1 MMTPRPILS
10 ALRRHK
16 IAAFL
21 IVLEIAL
28 AFAIVSNAVY
38 LVMGRLQRM
47 DIRSGI
53 DERDLVALQISS
65 SGNAG
70 VPSAEADLA
79 ALRTIPGVQSASAV
93 NSLPFTNSSWNSDF
107 SKTPGQGATGYPTT
121 IYLGS
126 RDLLPTL
133 GVRILAGRGFSGDQ
147 YADLTPVTMLS
158 AFFKPTQMIVSKA
171 YAEHLWPGENAVGK
185 LLYVDKSQGQ
195 IVGVMSNIVRPQLSD
210 SGTDPSNFYAA
221 VLPFRVGP
229 DLGASYVLRT
239 APAARERVLKA
250 AVAKLQAMHPTQT
263 VTKQATLS
271 QMRREYFAND
281 RAMAWLLVSTVIAL
295 LGVTAIGIVGLA
307 SFWVQQRTR
316 QIGVRRALGARRVD
330 ILRYFQTE
338 NLLLATAGIALGCA
352 AAIGINVWLMAH
364 YAVPRL
370 PILYLP
376 VGAAVLWVL
385 GQLAVL
391 GPELRAAR
399 VAPTTAMRAA

>member
-16 IAAFL
+16 IAALL

-70 VPSAEADLA
+70 VPSAETDLA
-79 ALRTIPGVQSASAV
+79 ALRSIPGVQSASAV
-93 NSLPFTNSSWNSDF
+93 NSLPFTNSSWNTGF
-107 SKTPGQGATGYPTT
+107 TKTPGQDATNYLATT
-121 IYLGS
+121 YFGS
-126 RDLLPTL
+126 RDLLSTL
-133 GVRILAGRGFSGDQ
+133 GVRILAGRGFSSDQ
-147 YADLTPVTMLS
+147 YTDLTPAAMNS
-158 AFFKPTQMIVSKA
+158 AFFKPTQVIVNQA

-185 LLYVDKSQGQ
+185 LMYVDKSQGQ
-195 IVGVMSNIVRPQLSD
+195 IVGVMSNLVRPQLSD
-210 SGTDPSNFYAA
+210 SGTDPNNFYAA

-316 QIGVRRALGARRVD
+316 QIGVRRALGARRSD

-338 NLLLATAGIALGCA
+338 NFLLATAGIALGCA

-370 PILYLP
+370 PIIYLP
-376 VGAAVLWVL
+376 IGAVALLTL

-391 GPELRAAR
+391 GPALRAAR
-399 VAPTTAMRAA
+399 VPPTTAMRTA

>member
-53 DERDLVALQISS
+53 DERDLVTLQISS

-93 NSLPFTNSSWNSDF
+93 NSLPFTNWSWTSDF
-107 SKTPGQGATGYPTT
+107 AKTPGQDAKGYPAT

-133 GVRILAGRGFSGDQ
+133 GVKILAGRGFSGDQ
-147 YADLTPVTMLS
+147 YAELTPATMLG
-158 AFFKPTQMIVSKA
+158 AFFKPTQVIVSKA

-195 IVGVMSNIVRPQLSD
+195 VVGVMSNIVRPQLSD

-229 DLGASYVLRT
+229 DLGASYVLRA

-281 RAMAWLLVSTVIAL
+281 RAMAWLLLSTVIAL

-338 NLLLATAGIALGCA
+338 NFLLATAGIVLGCA

-391 GPELRAAR
+391 GPALRAAR
-399 VAPTTAMRAA
+399 VAPTLAMRAA

>member
-38 LVMGRLQRM
+38 LVIGRLQRM

-107 SKTPGQGATGYPTT
+107 AKTPGQDATGYPVT

-133 GVRILAGRGFSGDQ
+133 GARILAGRGFSGDQ
-147 YADLTPVTMLS
+147 YADLTPATMLS
-158 AFFKPTQMIVSKA
+158 AFFKPTQVIVSKA
-171 YAEHLWPGENAVGK
+171 YAEYLWPGENAVGK

-195 IVGVMSNIVRPQLSD
+195 VVGVMSNIVRPQLSD
-210 SGTDPSNFYAA
+210 SGTDPGNFQVAI
-221 VLPFRVGP
+221 LPFRVGP
-229 DLGASYVLRT
+229 NLGAWYVLRT
-239 APAARERVLKA
+239 TPVARERVLKA

-281 RAMAWLLVSTVIAL
+281 RAMAWLLLSTVIAL

-316 QIGVRRALGARRVD
+316 HIGTRRALGATRGA
-330 ILRYFQTE
+330 ILRHFQAE
-338 NLLLATAGIALGCA
+338 NLIIVSMGVALGA
-352 AAIGINVWLMAH
+352 ALTIGLNVLLMAKASAISSTIRNAAILC
-364 YAVPRL
+364 R
-370 PILYLP
+370 
-376 VGAAVLWVL
+376 
-385 GQLAVL
+385 
-391 GPELRAAR
+391 RSAAR
-399 VAPTTAMRAA
+399 IGRTLTAHLR

>member
-53 DERDLVALQISS
+53 DERDLVTLQISS

-107 SKTPGQGATGYPTT
+107 TKTPGQDATGYPVT

-133 GVRILAGRGFSGDQ
+133 GVKILAGRGFSSDQ
-147 YADLTPVTMLS
+147 YTDLTPATMLS
-158 AFFKPTQMIVSKA
+158 AFFKPTQVIVSKA
-171 YAEHLWPGENAVGK
+171 YAEHLWPDENAVGK

-229 DLGASYVLRT
+229 DLGASYVLRA

-281 RAMAWLLVSTVIAL
+281 RAMAWLLLSTVIAL

-316 QIGVRRALGARRVD
+316 QIGVRRALGARRID

-338 NLLLATAGIALGCA
+338 NFLLATAGIAMGCA

-370 PILYLP
+370 PLFYLP
-376 VGAAVLWVL
+376 VGAVALWAL

-391 GPELRAAR
+391 GPALRAAR
-399 VAPTTAMRAA
+399 VAPTLAMRAA

>member
-53 DERDLVALQISS
+53 DERDLVTLQISS
-65 SGNAG
+65 SGKAG

-79 ALRTIPGVQSASAV
+79 ALRTIPGVQAASAI
-93 NSLPFTNSSWNSDF
+93 NSLPFTNSQWETDF
-107 SKTPGQGATGYPTT
+107 TKSPDQNATGYQVSV
-121 IYLGS
+121 YLGS
-126 RDLLPTL
+126 TDLLQTL
-133 GVRILAGRGFSGDQ
+133 GVKILTGRGFGSDQ
-147 YADLTPVTMLS
+147 YTDLTPSTALK
-158 AFFKPTQMIVSKA
+158 AFFKPTQVIVSKA
-171 YAEHLWPGENAVGK
+171 YAEHVWPGENAVGK
-185 LLYVDKSQGQ
+185 LVYVNKSQGQ
-195 IVGVMSNIVRPQLSD
+195 VVGVMSNFIRPYVNS
-210 SGTDPSNFYAA
+210 SGTDPSNFY
-221 VLPFRVGP
+221 VVILPFRVGP
-229 DLGASYVLRT
+229 NLGASYVLRT

-281 RAMAWLLVSTVIAL
+281 RAMAWLLLSTVIAL

-316 QIGVRRALGARRVD
+316 QIGVRRALGARRID

-338 NLLLATAGIALGCA
+338 NFLLATAGIALGCA

-370 PILYLP
+370 PVMYLP
-376 VGAAVLWVL
+376 IGAVALWVL

-391 GPELRAAR
+391 GPALRAAR
-399 VAPTTAMRAA
+399 VAPTTAMRTA

>member
-53 DERDLVALQISS
+53 DERDLVTLQISS

-107 SKTPGQGATGYPTT
+107 TKVPGQNAKGYPVT

-133 GVRILAGRGFSGDQ
+133 GVKILAGRGFSSDQ
-147 YADLTPVTMLS
+147 YTDLTPDTMLS
-158 AFFKPTQMIVSKA
+158 AFFKPTQVIVSKA
-171 YAEHLWPGENAVGK
+171 YAEHLWPSENAVGK

-195 IVGVMSNIVRPQLSD
+195 VVGVMSNIVRPQLSD
-210 SGTDPSNFYAA
+210 SGTDPNNFYAA

-229 DLGASYVLRT
+229 DLGASYVLRA

-281 RAMAWLLVSTVIAL
+281 RAMAWLLLSTVIAL

-338 NLLLATAGIALGCA
+338 NFLLATAGIVLGCA

-370 PILYLP
+370 PLFYLP
-376 VGAAVLWVL
+376 VGAVALWAL

-391 GPELRAAR
+391 GPALRAAR
-399 VAPTTAMRAA
+399 VAPTLAMRAA

>member
-1 MMTPRPILS
+1 MTPRPILS

-47 DIRSGI
+47 DIHSGI

-79 ALRTIPGVQSASAV
+79 TLRTIPGVQSASAV

-107 SKTPGQGATGYPTT
+107 TKTPGQDATGYPVT

-133 GVRILAGRGFSGDQ
+133 GVKILAGRGFSSDQ
-147 YADLTPVTMLS
+147 YTDLTPATMLS
-158 AFFKPTQMIVSKA
+158 AFFKPTQVIVSKA

-229 DLGASYVLRT
+229 DLGASYVLCT
-239 APAARERVLKA
+239 APAARARVLKA

-281 RAMAWLLVSTVIAL
+281 RAMAWLLLSTVIAL

-338 NLLLATAGIALGCA
+338 
-352 AAIGINVWLMAH
+352 
-364 YAVPRL
+364 
-370 PILYLP
+370 
-376 VGAAVLWVL
+376 
-385 GQLAVL
+385 
-391 GPELRAAR
+391 
-399 VAPTTAMRAA
+399 

>member
-16 IAAFL
+16 IAALL

-79 ALRTIPGVQSASAV
+79 ALRAIPGAQAASAI
-93 NSLPFTNSSWNSDF
+93 NSLPFNNSGWNSGF
-107 SKTPGQGATGYPTT
+107 SKTPEQDATGYPATV
-121 IYLGS
+121 YFGS
-126 RDLLPTL
+126 RDLLSTL
-133 GVRILAGRGFSGDQ
+133 GVKILAGRGFSSDQ
-147 YADLTPVTMLS
+147 YTDLTPATMLS
-158 AFFKPTQMIVSKA
+158 SFFKPAQMIVSKA
-171 YAEHLWPGENAVGK
+171 YAEQLWPGENAVGK
-185 LLYVDKSQGQ
+185 LLYVAKSQGQ
-195 IVGVMSNIVRPQLSD
+195 VVGVMSNIVRPQLSD
-210 SGTDPSNFYAA
+210 AGTDPSNFYAT
-221 VLPFRVGP
+221 VLPFRGGP
-229 DLGASYVLRT
+229 DLGALYVLRT
-239 APAARERVLKA
+239 TPAARERVLKA

-281 RAMAWLLVSTVIAL
+281 RAMAWLLVSTILAL

-316 QIGVRRALGARRVD
+316 QIGVRRALGARRID

-338 NLLLATAGIALGCA
+338 NFLLATAGIALGCA

-370 PILYLP
+370 PLLYLP
-376 VGAAVLWVL
+376 IGAVALWTL

-391 GPELRAAR
+391 GPALRAAR
-399 VAPTTAMRAA
+399 VAPTLAMRAA